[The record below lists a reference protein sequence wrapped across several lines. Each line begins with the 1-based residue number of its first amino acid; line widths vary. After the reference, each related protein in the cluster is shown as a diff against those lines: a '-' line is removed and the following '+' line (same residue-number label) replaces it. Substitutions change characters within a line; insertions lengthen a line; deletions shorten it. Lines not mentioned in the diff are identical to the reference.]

1 MAAAGIVVSV
11 SMGVMKPVLEKLS
24 TLMGDEYRKIKGLR
38 KEVSFLRDELRA
50 MEALLEK
57 MDAADRLDSQAK
69 EWRKDIIDMSYDI
82 EDCID
87 DFMHR
92 VGEDRDKVGILQ
104 KASSFLRT
112 IKDRYRIAKQIN
124 KIKTRVIQTSQRRER
139 YTLDVSNSTTT
150 PVVVDPRL
158 SALYKDSTTLVGLEN
173 QKEELVRWIMDE
185 EQQLKVMSIVGF
197 GGLGKTTLANEV
209 YHQVGGQFT
218 CKALICVSQKPDISK
233 LLKRILLELG
243 LHQYSQAACCVEQ
256 DLVSALRKHLQDM
269 RYWVVMPIYFQQNN
283 NIL

>member
-1 MAAAGIVVSV
+1 
-11 SMGVMKPVLEKLS
+11 
-24 TLMGDEYRKIKGLR
+24 
-38 KEVSFLRDELRA
+38 
-50 MEALLEK
+50 
-57 MDAADRLDSQAK
+57 
-69 EWRKDIIDMSYDI
+69 
-82 EDCID
+82 
-87 DFMHR
+87 MHR

-209 YHQVGGQFT
+209 YREVKGHFN
-218 CKALICVSQKPDISK
+218 CKAFVSVSQKPDVPKLLSSVLSK
-233 LLKRILLELG
+233 LG
-243 LHQYSQAACCVEQ
+243 CLHLTLAKWKS
-256 DLVSALRKHLQDM
+256 SST
-269 RYWVVMPIYFQQNN
+269 I
-283 NIL
+283 